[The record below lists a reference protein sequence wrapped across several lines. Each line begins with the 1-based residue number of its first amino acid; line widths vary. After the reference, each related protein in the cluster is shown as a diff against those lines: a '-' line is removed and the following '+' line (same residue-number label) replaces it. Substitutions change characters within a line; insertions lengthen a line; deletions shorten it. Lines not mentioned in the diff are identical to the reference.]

1 MGKDNIQLTVVSPE
15 QVLFDGLVRYVQL
28 PGVSGS
34 FSVVFGHAPLLT
46 ILTEG
51 QIQCKSA
58 GVTRKSSL
66 RSGFVSV
73 GNNQVSICLEQ

>member
-51 QIQCKSA
+51 QIQFKSA
-58 GVTRKSSL
+58 GVTRKISL

-73 GNNQVSICLEQ
+73 GNNQVSICIEQ

>member
-15 QVLFDGLVRYVQL
+15 KILFDGLVRYVQL
-28 PGVSGS
+28 PGVDGS

-46 ILTEG
+46 ALTEG
-51 QIQCKSA
+51 QIRFKSA
-58 GVTRKSSL
+58 GITREISL

>member
-51 QIQCKSA
+51 QIQFKSA
-58 GVTRKSSL
+58 GVTRKISL
-66 RSGFVSV
+66 QSGFVSV